1 MNNVYATT
9 THFKMPDNFDAQKY
23 YANTIGVYVND
34 KNPVTEV
41 KIRAYG
47 TQVEYLRSSPL
58 HKSQSE
64 GKSKYGEFAEFT
76 YRVSITPEL
85 ISYLLAMGDRVEVLE
100 PVELRE
106 EMKEKI
112 KNMLKVY
119 K

>member
-1 MNNVYATT
+1 MEEQIEIKKIENAFVVAV
-9 THFKMPDNFDAQKY
+9 KVDDNWIAKVGDSQMIAEAFGVAQ
-23 YANTIGVYVND
+23 VD
-34 KNPVTEV
+34 
-41 KIRAYG
+41 
-47 TQVEYLRSSPL
+47 YLRSSPL

-85 ISYLLAMGDRVEVLE
+85 ISQLLAIGDRVEVLE

-106 EMKEKI
+106 EMKK
-112 KNMLKVY
+112 MLIDSLSRY